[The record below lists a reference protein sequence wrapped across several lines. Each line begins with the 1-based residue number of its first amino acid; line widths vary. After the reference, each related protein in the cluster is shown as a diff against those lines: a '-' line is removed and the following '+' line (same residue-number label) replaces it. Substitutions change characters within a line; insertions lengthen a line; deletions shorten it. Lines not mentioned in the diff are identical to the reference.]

1 MFAVVLSCSVSVE
14 GTVDVTAVKLM
25 DLRSREG
32 MRSRFYSKNRISGLG
47 DANKNNRMI
56 RLRVAICIV

>member
-1 MFAVVLSCSVSVE
+1 MFAVVLSCSMSVE

-47 DANKNNRMI
+47 GANKNNRMI
-56 RLRVAICIV
+56 